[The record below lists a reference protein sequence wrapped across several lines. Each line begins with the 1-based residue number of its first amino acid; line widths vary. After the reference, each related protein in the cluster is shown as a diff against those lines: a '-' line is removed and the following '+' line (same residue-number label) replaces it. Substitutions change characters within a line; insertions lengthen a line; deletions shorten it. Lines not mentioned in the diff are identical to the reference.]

1 MDSNISPHLRQL
13 QQQPQRPVD
22 RQQQQSSGSGE
33 LQSRRVR
40 QAGDDGHVMR
50 QYSPGHQQTE
60 EHQ

>member
-13 QQQPQRPVD
+13 QQQPQRPVN
-22 RQQQQSSGSGE
+22 RQQQQTSGSGE

-50 QYSPGHQQTE
+50 QHSPVHQQTRDP
-60 EHQ
+60 Q